1 MLHFGQIDFQ
11 VLGSSTQQ
19 LFLKALSQ
27 YFSSMFLNWL
37 RLICLCLISSGRV
50 FQTLVTLMKYEH
62 WKVCDLHFLGRNK
75 RMPLLLV
82 DLVTL
87 DGISGCHMNC
97 KTIQNCQMHANSVQ
111 TCCQYGAYCTIDN
124 RSILIQEQKENHK
137 NKQTNKLEI

>member
-50 FQTLVTLMKYEH
+50 FQTLVTLMKYEC

-75 RMPLLLV
+75 RVPYAVDIRGFEVLIIFPRKHITKYLVLLYLLKRV
-82 DLVTL
+82 HYTFMLQGNKKRAANFFHCNSWWILTEIHL
-87 DGISGCHMNC
+87 GITYM
-97 KTIQNCQMHANSVQ
+97 
-111 TCCQYGAYCTIDN
+111 
-124 RSILIQEQKENHK
+124 
-137 NKQTNKLEI
+137 